1 MSNGPSNRKISKNPK
16 VSSKELWNIENEAI
30 QISTSKSITKP
41 SPNEMAT
48 ISRDD
53 ILPQINED
61 EEEINVVMINNKK
74 VKLKSPPRKP
84 YQINMRTEPS
94 KDP

>member
-1 MSNGPSNRKISKNPK
+1 
-16 VSSKELWNIENEAI
+16 
-30 QISTSKSITKP
+30 
-41 SPNEMAT
+41 MAT

-61 EEEINVVMINNKK
+61 EEEINVVMVNNKK